1 MLRSLRFGNAH
12 ARERESA
19 VARTELAGTSP
30 TPTRLVRPHGWRL
43 RYVLPALGVVTC
55 RRAQPLT
62 SPHSTSR
69 VAQGGLT
76 DTRVPC
82 PRTAPPAPAR
92 SGHAYSVAR
101 VRVVDTGA
109 PARVDTTLPF
119 PERSHRG
126 RATHGRRAKGGV
138 IARHALGWR
147 RVTSTHVRDTRAQ
160 VRHNV
165 SDLPARVSRCALTR
179 PCSCVRPRAVA
190 TVSRTETDSECR
202 GRSGRPPLARQVAW
216 LGTSVLFG
224 NRPYWEKG
232 FAPALVHA
240 CVGPALCLLSL
251 SDSLGKRP
259 PRRTGYETEREFA
272 RGDCM
277 AIQSVRWVVTVA
289 PQASWRSPDGTPV
302 QKWPG
307 LGTSQN
313 GSSGAEVR
321 TRAALT
327 TSLAALDAE
336 RDRPSARALHARCV
350 DMRQRAAGRAYWRGP
365 TERSGKHRVCHDA
378 GCRVVTSS
386 ARGEWQRHKP
396 CASGMR
402 AKRQPKLRRRD
413 ARTTALAAT
422 GPLQP
427 HRTRPSNGGAWI
439 CGETREA
446 LAGRQHWQPR
456 GFLSYQPHPVVR

>member
-1 MLRSLRFGNAH
+1 MPAH
-12 ARERESA
+12 RAACASA
-19 VARTELAGTSP
+19 Q
-30 TPTRLVRPHGWRL
+30 W
-43 RYVLPALGVVTC
+43 
-55 RRAQPLT
+55 
-62 SPHSTSR
+62 
-69 VAQGGLT
+69 
-76 DTRVPC
+76 TRVLC
-82 PRTAPPAPAR
+82 RTS
-92 SGHAYSVAR
+92 SGRRHWGRRR
-101 VRVVDTGA
+101 VST
-109 PARVDTTLPF
+109 TTLPF

-202 GRSGRPPLARQVAW
+202 GRSGRPPLERQVAW
-216 LGTSVLFG
+216 LGTCVLFG

-259 PRRTGYETEREFA
+259 PRRTGYVTEREFA
-272 RGDCM
+272 RGI
-277 AIQSVRWVVTVA
+277 AWRFSPVRWVGDRGTA
-289 PQASWRSPDGTPV
+289 GELAEPGRDACPKMRQA
-302 QKWPG
+302 

-336 RDRPSARALHARCV
+336 RDRPSARALHAR
-350 DMRQRAAGRAYWRGP
+350 
-365 TERSGKHRVCHDA
+365 VC
-378 GCRVVTSS
+378 
-386 ARGEWQRHKP
+386 RH
-396 CASGMR
+396 
-402 AKRQPKLRRRD
+402 
-413 ARTTALAAT
+413 AAT
-422 GPLQP
+422 RGGTRLLAWPNGTQWEAPRVPRRWLQ
-427 HRTRPSNGGAWI
+427 GW
-439 CGETREA
+439 
-446 LAGRQHWQPR
+446 
-456 GFLSYQPHPVVR
+456 